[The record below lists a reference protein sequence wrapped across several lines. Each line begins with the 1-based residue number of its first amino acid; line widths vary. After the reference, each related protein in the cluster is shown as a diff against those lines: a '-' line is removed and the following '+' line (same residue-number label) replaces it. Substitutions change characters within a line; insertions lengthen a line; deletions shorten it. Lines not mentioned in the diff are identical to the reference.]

1 MKSTFQKGKFKMGK
15 IIIDVP
21 MIAYRTWCIIPGHM
35 KDGKFVEDE
44 ENDRLEDLRKDY
56 PYSKEH
62 EHVM

>member
-1 MKSTFQKGKFKMGK
+1 MGK

-56 PYSKEH
+56 PYIKEH